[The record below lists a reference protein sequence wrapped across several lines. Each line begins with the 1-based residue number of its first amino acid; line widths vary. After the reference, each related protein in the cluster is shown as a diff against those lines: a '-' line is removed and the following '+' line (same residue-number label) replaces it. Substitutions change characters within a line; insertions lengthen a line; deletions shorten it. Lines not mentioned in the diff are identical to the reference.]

1 MLSTFAV
8 SIPMLQVM
16 TRPSPIDPSSLMADV
31 ARGDDGA
38 FRALTE
44 LLYGPAIG
52 TAMKVLGS
60 RAEAEDAVQT
70 ALVKL
75 WKTAERFDPERAKVS
90 TWFRRIVVNCCID
103 RKRALKP
110 VEDIDDVRDAASEEA
125 GPEEATGDLMRDRR
139 INAEVMKLPAR
150 QRAAITLFYG
160 DGATMNEIA
169 EALETTPKA
178 IEGLLARARADLAQR
193 LAPLK
198 EELEA

>member
-1 MLSTFAV
+1 MSA
-8 SIPMLQVM
+8 
-16 TRPSPIDPSSLMADV
+16 PSPGEPSTLMADV
-31 ARGDDGA
+31 AAGDDEA

-44 LLYGPAIG
+44 VLYGPALG

-75 WKTAERFDPERAKVS
+75 WRTAERFDPAKAKVE

-103 RKRALKP
+103 RKRSLKP
-110 VEDIDDVRDAASEEA
+110 VDPIDEA
-125 GPEEATGDLMRDRR
+125 FDLESDEPGPEAETAGLMRDKRVGD
-139 INAEVMKLPAR
+139 AVMKLPAR

-178 IEGLLARARADLAQR
+178 VEGLLARARAELAKMLEGLR
-193 LAPLK
+193 
-198 EELEA
+198 EEL

>member
-1 MLSTFAV
+1 
-8 SIPMLQVM
+8 MLQVM
-16 TRPSPIDPSSLMADV
+16 TAPSPGEPSTLMADV
-31 ARGDDGA
+31 AAGDDEA

-44 LLYGPAIG
+44 VLYGPALG

-75 WKTAERFDPERAKVS
+75 WRTADRFDPAKAKVE

-103 RKRALKP
+103 RKRSLKP
-110 VEDIDDVRDAASEEA
+110 VDPIDEAFDLESEDPDPEA
-125 GPEEATGDLMRDRR
+125 ATGDMMRDRR
-139 INAEVMKLPAR
+139 VTAAVMELPAR

-178 IEGLLARARADLAQR
+178 VEGLLARARAELAKR
-193 LAPLK
+193 LAPLQ
-198 EELEA
+198 EELEQ

>member
-1 MLSTFAV
+1 
-8 SIPMLQVM
+8 M

-31 ARGDDGA
+31 AAGDDGA
-38 FRALTE
+38 FRALTQT
-44 LLYGPAIG
+44 LYGPALG
-52 TAMKVLGS
+52 TAMKVMGS

-75 WKTAERFDPERAKVS
+75 WKTADRFDPERAKVS

-103 RKRALKP
+103 RKRAMKP
-110 VEDIDDVRDAASEEA
+110 VEDIDEIHDAASDEA
-125 GPEEATGDLMRDRR
+125 GPEDATGDMMRDRR
-139 INAEVMKLPAR
+139 VNAAVMELPAR

-160 DGATMNEIA
+160 DGATMSEIA
-169 EALETTPKA
+169 EALDTTPKA
-178 IEGLLARARADLAQR
+178 IEGLLARARAELARR

>member
-1 MLSTFAV
+1 ML
-8 SIPMLQVM
+8 
-16 TRPSPIDPSSLMADV
+16 DV
-31 ARGDDGA
+31 AAGDDKA
-38 FRALTE
+38 FGALTE
-44 LLYGPAIG
+44 RLYGPALG

-75 WKTAERFDPERAKVS
+75 WKTADRFDPDRAKVS

-103 RKRALKP
+103 RKRAMKP
-110 VEDIDDVRDAASEEA
+110 VEDLDEVRDAASDLP
-125 GPEEATGDLMRDRR
+125 GPEMAAGDMMRDRR
-139 INAEVMKLPAR
+139 INAAVMELPAR

-160 DGATMNEIA
+160 DGATMAEIA

-193 LAPLK
+193 LASLQ

>member
-1 MLSTFAV
+1 
-8 SIPMLQVM
+8 
-16 TRPSPIDPSSLMADV
+16 MADV
-31 ARGDDGA
+31 AAGDDEA

-44 LLYGPAIG
+44 VLYGPALG
-52 TAMKVLGS
+52 TAIKILGS

-75 WKTAERFDPERAKVS
+75 WRTAERFDPSKAKVE

-110 VEDIDDVRDAASEEA
+110 VDPIDEAYDLASDEP
-125 GPEEATGDLMRDRR
+125 GPERETAGLMRDRR
-139 INAEVMKLPAR
+139 VGAAVMELPAR

-160 DGATMNEIA
+160 DGSTMNEIA

-178 IEGLLARARADLAQR
+178 VEGLLARARVELAKR
-193 LAPLK
+193 LEGLR
-198 EELEA
+198 EELDT

>member
-1 MLSTFAV
+1 
-8 SIPMLQVM
+8 MLQVM
-16 TRPSPIDPSSLMADV
+16 RAPSPTEPSVLMSDV
-31 ARGDDGA
+31 AAGDDEA
-38 FRALTE
+38 FRALTQV
-44 LLYGPAIG
+44 LYAPALG
-52 TAMKVLGS
+52 TAMKVLGN

-75 WKTAERFDPERAKVS
+75 WRTAARFDPEKAKVE
-90 TWFRRIVVNCCID
+90 TWFRRIVINACID

-110 VEDIDDVRDAASEEA
+110 VDPIDEAYDLESEAPGPEAETAGMMRDA
-125 GPEEATGDLMRDRR
+125 R
-139 INAEVMKLPAR
+139 IGAAVMELPTR

-178 IEGLLARARADLAQR
+178 VEGLLARARADLAKR
-193 LAPLK
+193 LEPLK

>member
-1 MLSTFAV
+1 ML
-8 SIPMLQVM
+8 
-16 TRPSPIDPSSLMADV
+16 DV
-31 ARGDDGA
+31 AQGDDGA
-38 FRALTE
+38 FRALTQV
-44 LLYGPAIG
+44 LYGPAIG
-52 TAMKVLGS
+52 TAMKVLGN

-75 WKTAERFDPERAKVS
+75 WKTAERFDPEKAKVT

-110 VEDIDDVRDAASEEA
+110 VDDIDEMVGIASDDLS
-125 GPEEATGDLMRDRR
+125 PEEQTGDFMRDRR
-139 INAEVMKLPAR
+139 VNAAVMELPAR

-193 LAPLK
+193 LASLQ

>member
-1 MLSTFAV
+1 
-8 SIPMLQVM
+8 
-16 TRPSPIDPSSLMADV
+16 MADV

>member
-1 MLSTFAV
+1 MPVTPA
-8 SIPMLQVM
+8 MLQVM
-16 TRPSPIDPSSLMADV
+16 TALSPIDPSQLMVQV
-31 ARGDDGA
+31 AQGDDGA
-38 FRALTE
+38 FRALTDV
-44 LLYGPAIG
+44 LYGPALG

-75 WKTAERFDPERAKVS
+75 WKTADRFDPGKAKVQ

-110 VEDIDDVRDAASEEA
+110 VEDLDEVLDAASDLPS
-125 GPEEATGDLMRDRR
+125 PETAVGDLVRDRR
-139 INAEVMKLPAR
+139 VNEGVMQLPAR

-169 EALETTPKA
+169 EALDTTPKA
-178 IEGLLARARADLAQR
+178 VEGLLARARADLAQR
-193 LAPLK
+193 LAPLQ
-198 EELEA
+198 EELKA

>member
-1 MLSTFAV
+1 
-8 SIPMLQVM
+8 
-16 TRPSPIDPSSLMADV
+16 
-31 ARGDDGA
+31 
-38 FRALTE
+38 
-44 LLYGPAIG
+44 
-52 TAMKVLGS
+52 MKVLGS